1 LVVLVPVEVPPEPV
15 PPLVPVPVPP
25 EDVPPEEV
33 PPVEPVVVGAA
44 GVTAVVPPPLLAAPV
59 PDDELELLEDDGAGV
74 VDDGVLLDA
83 SPAEAVELLSP
94 LDVSATPIDVLAGAS
109 SACGFFGTTSCVTL
123 LPPQAESPPVARSIR
138 ATAVARRRMTG

>member
-15 PPLVPVPVPP
+15 PPVAPAPP
-25 EDVPPEEV
+25 EDVPPDDV
-33 PPVEPVVVGAA
+33 PPVVVLGAE
-44 GVTAVVPPPLLAAPV
+44 GVTVAVPLPVPVPAAPV
-59 PDDELELLEDDGAGV
+59 PDDELELEDDGAGV

-83 SPAEAVELLSP
+83 SFEVVEVLSP
-94 LDVSATPIDVLAGAS
+94 LEAGAATPIEVLAGAS

-138 ATAVARRRMTG
+138 ATAVARRRMTGWR